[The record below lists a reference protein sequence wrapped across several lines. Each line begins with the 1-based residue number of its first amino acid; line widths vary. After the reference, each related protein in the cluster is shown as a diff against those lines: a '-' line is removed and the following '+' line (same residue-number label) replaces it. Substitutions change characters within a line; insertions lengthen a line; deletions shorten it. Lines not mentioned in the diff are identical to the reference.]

1 MNGIS
6 LTYPNPLYSHK
17 EFNMKNTLRL
27 ILLSA
32 LIILSVTM
40 MVAQTVYRDV
50 VYLKNGSVIKGTI
63 VETVPE
69 KSIKIETVDGNLFV
83 YNLSDIEKLT
93 KEAVAAPSKE
103 SKPVIERLGNDEQ
116 RSNENQRSYESPRSY
131 ESQRS
136 SEGSASIFSI
146 YGALA
151 LPLGSLGKTDGDYAG
166 RAKTGWSAGLQFVT
180 GGTIGFLI
188 DGSYSQNK
196 IDVPTASFAAGKLE
210 YTGWTTILGLA
221 GLKIGTDN
229 SSGTNFF
236 VAPLVGVMFEKSPEV
251 TFTPTGSS
259 TSTKYMNA
267 ASGTGFAYGGAVE
280 AILGGHVTLGAKF
293 VASKLKYKYSVDGQ
307 DYESDA
313 INRSLLLVCLGFA
326 F

>member
-1 MNGIS
+1 
-6 LTYPNPLYSHK
+6 
-17 EFNMKNTLRL
+17 
-27 ILLSA
+27 
-32 LIILSVTM
+32 M

-63 VETVPE
+63 VETIPE
-69 KSIKIETVDGNLFV
+69 KSIKIETADGNLFV
-83 YNLSDIEKLT
+83 YNMSDIEKLT
-93 KEAVAAPSKE
+93 KEAIVAPVKE
-103 SKPVIERLGNDEQ
+103 SKPVIERLGNDNQ
-116 RSNENQRSYESPRSY
+116 RSTENQRSYESPRSY
-131 ESQRS
+131 ENQRG
-136 SEGSASIFSI
+136 SEGSGSIFSI
-146 YGALA
+146 YGALV
-151 LPLGSLGKTDGDYAG
+151 LPLGDLGKKDGDKAG
-166 RAKTGWSAGLQFVT
+166 YAKTGFAGGLQFVT
-180 GGTIGFLI
+180 GGSIGFII
-188 DGSYSQNK
+188 DGSYSYNK
-196 IDVPTASFAAGKLE
+196 IELPSGIPNGKWE

-236 VAPLVGVMFEKSPEV
+236 IAPLLGVMYEKSPEV
-251 TFTPTGSS
+251 TFTATGSS
-259 TSTKYMNA
+259 TSTPYMYA

-280 AILGGHVTLGAKF
+280 VVLGGHVTLGAKF